1 MLNFRKLPRTVFY
14 STLIFTNFG
23 FIFSIIYS
31 SITLIFICPISVTC
45 PANPIPIILLV
56 ALVTFI
62 FFIFGLIFGVILLKL
77 YDFFRVE

>member
-23 FIFSIIYS
+23 FVLSIIYS
-31 SITLIFICPISVTC
+31 TISVIFICPTTVNC
-45 PANPIPIILLV
+45 PSNPIPIILLV
-56 ALVTFI
+56 LFVTFI

-77 YDFFRVE
+77 YDLFRVE